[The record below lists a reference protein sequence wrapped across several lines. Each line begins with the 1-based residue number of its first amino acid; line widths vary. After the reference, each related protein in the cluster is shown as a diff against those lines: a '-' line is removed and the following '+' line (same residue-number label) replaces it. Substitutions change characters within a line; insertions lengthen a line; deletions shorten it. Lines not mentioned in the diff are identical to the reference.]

1 MSDFPVDAS
10 SVTATADERQQ
21 RFFARFLGEVPHL
34 GILGIRYDCHGGN
47 WLQMTMPWSDDLLAD
62 PDHGILASGPIY
74 TLMDTASGFAAILG
88 RGAFEPHATLD
99 LRLDYLR
106 APEHGATI
114 IGRAECYRMTRQ
126 IAFVRGVAHD
136 GDADK
141 PIAHVAGTFM
151 FTGQAAGGMSTGQ
164 AAGGMFTGQAA
175 GGMFTGTKP

>member
-1 MSDFPVDAS
+1 MSDFPVNAAPIDPATLADA
-10 SVTATADERQQ
+10 RQQ

-34 GILGIRYDCHGGN
+34 GMLGIRYDSHGHN
-47 WLQMTMPWSDDLLAD
+47 WLQMAMPWSDELLVD
-62 PDHGILASGPIY
+62 PEHAILASGPIY
-74 TLMDTASGFAAILG
+74 TLMDTTAGFAAILG
-88 RGAFEPHATLD
+88 RSAFEPHATLD

-106 APEHGATI
+106 APAAGATI

-151 FTGQAAGGMSTGQ
+151 FTGTAAAGQG
-164 AAGGMFTGQAA
+164 AGA
-175 GGMFTGTKP
+175 

>member
-1 MSDFPVDAS
+1 MSDFPVDA
-10 SVTATADERQQ
+10 TPIAATGDDRQQ

-34 GILGIRYDCHGGN
+34 GMLGIRYDCHGGN
-47 WLQMTMPWSDDLLAD
+47 GLQMTMPWSDDLLAD

-74 TLMDTASGFAAILG
+74 TLMDTACGFASILG

-106 APEHGATI
+106 APAVGATI

-136 GDADK
+136 GDAEK

-151 FTGQAAGGMSTGQ
+151 FTGQAAGGMSTG
-164 AAGGMFTGQAA
+164 AGANGS
-175 GGMFTGTKP
+175 PP